1 MNNLVLWT
9 ALACAALA
17 QAQGERADASKSI
30 AEIGIKEALK
40 RSYGFGPGELPPLDD
55 AVKAGDVAWHG
66 SFEDALSAARVSG
79 KPVLLFQL
87 LGRLD
92 DELC

>member
-1 MNNLVLWT
+1 MKNLFLWT
-9 ALACAALA
+9 ALACAPLA
-17 QAQGERADASKSI
+17 QGQGERADVSKRA
-30 AEIGIKEALK
+30 AELVIKDALK
-40 RSYGFGPGELPPLDD
+40 RSYGFGPGELPPLDG

-66 SFEDALSAARVSG
+66 SFEDALAAAGASG

-92 DELC
+92 DEFC

>member
-1 MNNLVLWT
+1 MKNLVLWT
-9 ALACAALA
+9 ALACGALA
-17 QAQGERADASKSI
+17 QAQGEQPDTSKRI
-30 AEIGIKEALK
+30 VEVEIKNALK
-40 RSYGFGPGELPPLDD
+40 RSYGLGPGELPPLDQ
-55 AVKAGDVAWHG
+55 AVKAGDVAWHD